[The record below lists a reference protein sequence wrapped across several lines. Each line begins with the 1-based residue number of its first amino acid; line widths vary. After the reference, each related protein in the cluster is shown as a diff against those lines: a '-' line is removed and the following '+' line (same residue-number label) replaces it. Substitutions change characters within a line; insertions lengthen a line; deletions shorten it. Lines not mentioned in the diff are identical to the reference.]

1 MAGNLTRDE
10 ARERARLLTVESYA
24 VELDLTTGEERFGS
38 TTLIRFGC
46 AEPGASTFVDLH
58 GAVVREVT
66 LNGTALDPGTYD
78 AGKGRIPLP
87 SLAADNELRVV
98 ADAAYSRSGEGLH
111 RFVDPVDQ
119 SVYLYTQF
127 ETADAHRMYTCFD
140 QPDLK
145 ATFELSVTSPAGWKV
160 ITNERLNVN
169 GVRTGTWRF
178 DPTPKVST
186 YITALIAGPY
196 HEVTDEYRR
205 ADGSVIPLG
214 VYCRASLA
222 EHLDAG
228 AILDVTRQGFE
239 FFERVFD
246 QPYPFSK
253 YDQLFVPEFNA
264 GAMENAGA
272 VTFLEDYV
280 FRSRVTDA
288 AYERRAETILHEMAH
303 MWFGDLVTMRW
314 WDDLWLNES
323 FATYMSVLCQAEATK
338 WTGSWT
344 TFANLMKAWAYRQDQ
359 LPSTHP
365 ISADIP
371 DIRAVEV
378 NFDGITYAKGA
389 SVLKQLVAY
398 VGRDN
403 FLEGVRRYF
412 QRHAWGNTVLSDLLD
427 ALEETS
433 GRDLA
438 SWSKEWL
445 ETAGVN
451 TLRPVYEVDADGN
464 FTSFDVLQEAKADY
478 PTLRSHR
485 VAIGLF
491 DRTDK
496 GIVRRERV
504 ELDIVGARTA
514 VAELIGKKR
523 PDLVLVNDDDLTYAK
538 VRLDEH
544 SLRTL
549 IGAFPGGTGGPT
561 PLKESAGI
569 GEIKDGLPRALC
581 WSAAWDMT
589 RDAEMA
595 TRDYVKLVVSGIRG
609 VTDISVAQTLLRQAR
624 TAIVQYGDPAW
635 QPEGLELMADS
646 LLELAQEAEAGS
658 DFQLA
663 YVQAFTAVATN
674 DGHLA
679 YVSGLLDGSTVLE
692 GLKVDTELRW
702 ALLRRLVVKGK
713 AGVPEIDA
721 ELARDA
727 TAAGERHAAACNAA
741 IGTAEA
747 KSAAWEKI
755 VSGKLPNAIFRATL
769 GGFTE
774 PDHVEL
780 LRAYADTY
788 FAEVGRIW
796 SEWSSD
802 MSQTFAEVAYPYLIV
817 EQGTVDRTDAYIAEN
832 TPPAALA
839 RLLSEGRD
847 GVSRALR
854 ARAKD
859 GSAA

>member
-38 TTLIRFGC
+38 TTAIRFGC
-46 AEPGASTFVDLH
+46 GEPGASSFVDLH
-58 GAVVREVT
+58 GAVVREAT
-66 LNGTALDPGTYD
+66 LNGEALDPASYD
-78 AGKGRIPLP
+78 GEKGRLPLP
-87 SLAADNELRVV
+87 SLAAQNELRVV
-98 ADAAYSRSGEGLH
+98 ADCAYSRSGEGLH
-111 RFVDPVDQ
+111 RFVDPVDG

-145 ATFELSVTSPAGWKV
+145 ATFELAVTAPQDWQV
-160 ITNERLNVN
+160 VTNESPESVE
-169 GVRTGTWRF
+169 GGTWRF
-178 DPTPKVST
+178 LPTPQIST

-196 HEVTDEYRR
+196 HAVRDEYRR
-205 ADGSVIPLG
+205 DDGTVVPLG

-222 EHLDAG
+222 EHLDAE
-228 AILDVTRQGFE
+228 AIVDVTRQGFAY
-239 FFERVFD
+239 FEKVFGR
-246 QPYPFSK
+246 PYPFSK

-288 AYERRAETILHEMAH
+288 SYERRAETILHEMAH

-323 FATYMSVLCQAEATK
+323 FATYMSVLCQSEATK

-344 TFANLMKAWAYRQDQ
+344 TFANLEKAWAYRQDQ

-398 VGRDN
+398 VGREN

-412 QRHAWGNTVLSDLLD
+412 DRHAWGNTVLTDLLD

-451 TLRPVYEVDADGN
+451 TMRPRYEVDADGN
-464 FTSFDVLQEAKADY
+464 FSSFAVLQEAKADY

-485 VAIGLF
+485 LAIGLY
-491 DRTDK
+491 DRTGD
-496 GIVRRERV
+496 GLVRRERV
-504 ELDIVGARTA
+504 ELDVVGARTE
-514 VAELIGKKR
+514 VPQLVGQKR

-544 SLRTL
+544 SLKTL
-549 IGAFPGGTGGPT
+549 VEHIGDI
-561 PLKESAGI
+561 KES
-569 GEIKDGLPRALC
+569 LPRALC

-595 TRDYVKLVVSGIRG
+595 TRDYVRLVAKGIRG
-609 VTDISVAQTLLRQAR
+609 VTDISVTQTLLRQAR
-624 TAIVQYGDPAW
+624 TAVQQYADPSW
-635 QPEGLELMADS
+635 RKEGLALLAGTLFELTR
-646 LLELAQEAEAGS
+646 EAAPGS
-658 DFQLA
+658 DLQLA
-663 YVQAFTAVATN
+663 YTQAFAASAVSEE
-674 DGHLA
+674 HLA
-679 YVSGLLDGSTVLE
+679 FVRALLDGSQSLD
-692 GLKVDTELRW
+692 GLTVDTDLRW
-702 ALLRRLVVKGK
+702 ALLRRLVVTGK
-713 AGVPEIDA
+713 AGEGEIDA
-721 ELARDA
+721 EHERDR
-727 TAAGERHAAACNAA
+727 TAAGERHAAGCKAA
-741 IGTAEA
+741 IPTAEA
-747 KSAAWEKI
+747 KAAAWDRI
-755 VSGKLPNAIFRATL
+755 IGGTLPNAVYRATL
-769 GGFTE
+769 GGFVE
-774 PDHVEL
+774 PDQADL
-780 LRAYADTY
+780 LVPYVDRY
-788 FAEVGRIW
+788 FAEVGRVW
-796 SEWSSD
+796 KEWTSD
-802 MSQTFAEVAYPYLIV
+802 MSQTFAEVAYPFLVID
-817 EQGTVDRTDAYIAEN
+817 QSTIDRTESYMAGEK
-832 TPPAALA
+832 PPAALA

-847 GVSRALR
+847 GVARALR

-859 GSAA
+859 AAAS

>member
-38 TTLIRFGC
+38 TTVIRFGG

-58 GAVVREVT
+58 GAVVREAT
-66 LNGTALDPGTYD
+66 LNGVALDPSSYD
-78 AGKGRIPLP
+78 ADKGRLPLP
-87 SLAADNELRVV
+87 GLAAENELRVV
-98 ADAAYSRSGEGLH
+98 ADCAYSRSGEGLH
-111 RFVDPVDQ
+111 RFVDPVDGG
-119 SVYLYTQF
+119 VYLYSQF

-145 ATFELSVTSPAGWKV
+145 ATFEFTVRAPEDWEV
-160 ITNERLNVN
+160 VTNEAAEKRE
-169 GVRTGTWRF
+169 GGDWHF
-178 DPTPKVST
+178 MPTPQIST

-196 HEVTDEYRR
+196 HVVRDEHRR
-205 ADGSVIPLG
+205 EDGTVIPLG

-222 EHLDAG
+222 EHLDAP
-228 AILDVTRQGFE
+228 AIVDVTRQGFE
-239 FFERVFD
+239 YFERVFGR
-246 QPYPFSK
+246 PYPFAK

-323 FATYMSVLCQAEATK
+323 FATYMSVLCQSEATK
-338 WTGSWT
+338 WTSSWT

-412 QRHAWGNTVLSDLLD
+412 DRHAWGNTVLTDLLEPL
-427 ALEETS
+427 AETS
-433 GRDLA
+433 GREDLA
-438 SWSKEWL
+438 AWSKEWL

-451 TLRPVYEVDADGN
+451 TLRPHYEVDQDGN
-464 FTSFDVLQEAKADY
+464 FASFAVLQEAKADY

-485 VAIGLF
+485 VAIGLY
-491 DRTDK
+491 DRTPE

-504 ELDIVGARTA
+504 ELDVRGARTE
-514 VAELIGKKR
+514 VPELAGRKR

-538 VRLDEH
+538 VRLDDH
-544 SLRTL
+544 SLSTL
-549 IGAFPGGTGGPT
+549 VD
-561 PLKESAGI
+561 GI
-569 GEIKDGLPRALC
+569 GDIKEGLPRALC

-595 TRDYVKLVVSGIRG
+595 TRDYVRLVAKGIRG
-609 VTDISVAQTLLRQAR
+609 VTDISVTQTLLRQAR
-624 TAIVQYGDPAW
+624 LAVQQYADPAW
-635 QPEGLELMADS
+635 RDEGLALLADTLS
-646 LLELAQEAEAGS
+646 ELAREAEPGS

-663 YVQAFTAVATN
+663 YVQAFAGSAVTDA
-674 DGHLA
+674 HLSF
-679 YVSGLLDGSTVLE
+679 VRGLLDGSRKLD
-692 GLKVDTELRW
+692 GLTVDTDLRW
-702 ALLRRLVVKGK
+702 TLLRRLVVTGK
-713 AGVPEIDA
+713 AGQSEIDA
-721 ELARDA
+721 EHERDR
-727 TAAGERHAAACNAA
+727 TAAGERHAAACTAA
-741 IGTAEA
+741 IPSADA
-747 KSAAWEKI
+747 KAAAWERI
-755 VSGKLPNAIFRATL
+755 VSGDLPNAVYRATL
-769 GGFTE
+769 GGFVE
-774 PDHVEL
+774 PDQADL
-780 LRAYADTY
+780 LVPYVDRY
-788 FAEVGRIW
+788 FAEVGRVW
-796 SEWSSD
+796 KEWSSD
-802 MSQTFAEVAYPYLIV
+802 MSQTFAENAYPFLVI
-817 EQGTVDRTDAYIAEN
+817 EQSTIDRTEAYIEEN
-832 TPPAALA
+832 TPPAALV

-847 GVSRALR
+847 GVARALR
-854 ARAKD
+854 ARAQD
-859 GSAA
+859 ASAS